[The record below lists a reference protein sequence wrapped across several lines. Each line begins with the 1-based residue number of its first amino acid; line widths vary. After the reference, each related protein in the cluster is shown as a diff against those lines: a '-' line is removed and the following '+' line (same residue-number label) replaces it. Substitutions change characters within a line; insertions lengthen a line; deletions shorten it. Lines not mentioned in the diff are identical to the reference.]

1 MNIKNKQTYFTL
13 QSILFGE
20 QHYDF
25 IIGEH
30 LNGRKYDIE
39 QRKRLINQTKE
50 EVNVKKKSA
59 GIL

>member
-1 MNIKNKQTYFTL
+1 MNIKNKQTYFNL

-30 LNGRKYDIE
+30 LKGRKYAIK
-39 QRKRLINQTKE
+39 QRKKLINQTKE
-50 EVNVKKKSA
+50 EDNVKKKSA
-59 GIL
+59 RIL